1 MENQTVEPEIKSM
14 INEVNSVLE
23 KHLCSLLEPI
33 IKEKNITKNILL
45 NIPFVKYL
53 YNENKRKDQLIN
65 NLSKQLEN
73 FGKGSIRLEVSDIE
87 SNINTVI
94 ENLDEKISTKNKKIN
109 SVSIFNNI
117 DLNDD
122 SDDSYNYSS
131 ENSDVTGS
139 PEITTLLENLKKA
152 KENYEINEIKLN
164 DSKEIKKIKILNEAN
179 DPIVNQFKLF
189 TSEKDDT
196 IKTHSTTYVE
206 GVLKLQENT
215 ISNTNSNIGN
225 DKEVTQ
231 KETEEEVVVNE
242 DEDEEEEVDEDE
254 NEEDNEDENEEDNE
268 DDEEEDEVEEDEEEE
283 ELEVDEVEIDGVL
296 YLTNNDQNGKIYK
309 CDEEGEII
317 IDDDDNFIIVGKFQ
331 EGEAIFI

>member
-1 MENQTVEPEIKSM
+1 MEKQTVEPEIKSM

-23 KHLCSLLEPI
+23 KHLNSLLEPI

-109 SVSIFNNI
+109 SVSIFNSV

-131 ENSDVTGS
+131 ENSDDITGS

-152 KENYEINEIKLN
+152 K
-164 DSKEIKKIKILNEAN
+164 KIMK
-179 DPIVNQFKLF
+179 
-189 TSEKDDT
+189 
-196 IKTHSTTYVE
+196 
-206 GVLKLQENT
+206 
-215 ISNTNSNIGN
+215 
-225 DKEVTQ
+225 
-231 KETEEEVVVNE
+231 
-242 DEDEEEEVDEDE
+242 
-254 NEEDNEDENEEDNE
+254 
-268 DDEEEDEVEEDEEEE
+268 
-283 ELEVDEVEIDGVL
+283 
-296 YLTNNDQNGKIYK
+296 
-309 CDEEGEII
+309 
-317 IDDDDNFIIVGKFQ
+317 
-331 EGEAIFI
+331 